1 VRISLSL
8 GQSKELETSQ
18 EQPNMA
24 EIFKL
29 PVNGQDMDF
38 FCGTFAVEKTLEVMG
53 ISVTDIENSISEKF
67 IPTIRHF
74 IYFSAM
80 NAERLKTPKGTAMNF
95 PYDPEDVYDWLD
107 YWGGGN
113 SANTALFVRELMVAL
128 FGNQEPTEQKKSL
141 VKPKK

>member
-1 VRISLSL
+1 
-8 GQSKELETSQ
+8 
-18 EQPNMA
+18 MA
-24 EIFKL
+24 EVFKL

-107 YWGGGN
+107 AWGGGN
-113 SANTALFVRELMVAL
+113 SENVVIFTRNLLTALY
-128 FGNQEPTEQKKSL
+128 GNVQSSEPEQKKSP
-141 VKPKK
+141 VKPKKQTG

>member
-1 VRISLSL
+1 
-8 GQSKELETSQ
+8 
-18 EQPNMA
+18 MA
-24 EIFKL
+24 EVFKL

-80 NAERLKTPKGTAMNF
+80 NAERLKTPKGKAMNF
-95 PYDPEDVYDWLD
+95 PYDLDDVYDWLD
-107 YWGGGN
+107 AWGGGN
-113 SANTALFVRELMVAL
+113 SPNTALFVRELMIAL
-128 FGNQEPTEQKKSL
+128 FGSQEETEQKKST

>member
-1 VRISLSL
+1 
-8 GQSKELETSQ
+8 
-18 EQPNMA
+18 MA
-24 EIFKL
+24 EVFKL

-95 PYDPEDVYDWLD
+95 PYELDDVYDWLD
-107 YWGGGN
+107 EWGGGN
-113 SANTALFVRELMVAL
+113 SANMALFVRELMVAL
-128 FGNQEPTEQKKSL
+128 FGNQEPTEQKKSPA
-141 VKPKK
+141 KPKK

>member
-1 VRISLSL
+1 
-8 GQSKELETSQ
+8 
-18 EQPNMA
+18 MA
-24 EIFKL
+24 EVFKL
-29 PVNGQDMDF
+29 PVRTGFDISGNPVIIDMDF

-53 ISVTDIENSISEKF
+53 ISVIDIENSISEKF

-107 YWGGGN
+107 AWGGGN
-113 SANTALFVRELMVAL
+113 SENVVIFTRNLLTALY
-128 FGNQEPTEQKKSL
+128 GNVQSSEPEQKKSP